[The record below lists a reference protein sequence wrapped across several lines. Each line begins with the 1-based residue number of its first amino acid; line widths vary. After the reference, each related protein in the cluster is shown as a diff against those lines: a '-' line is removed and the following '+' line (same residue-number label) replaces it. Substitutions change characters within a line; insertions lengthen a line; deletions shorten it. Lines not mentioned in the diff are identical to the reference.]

1 MRRPACRMGCFLP
14 ACIFPLLCCIDH
26 GYRVWRAGPKSLF
39 VRNRWKS
46 RFSRRLREIQKCVRC
61 RQGNDQSWK
70 VVERRKRE
78 MFENRRRTEESLC
91 SVCVLAEIYIHK
103 LFFDKRCAVFWD
115 RHEQDRR
122 RLVNKTRSTSSVAGN
137 HGSHSNRKYR
147 DVRGDAKF
155 QHRTSKHCFSLT
167 HSVVCRVGYTVSI
180 RRKVC
185 DSSLQVRDT
194 ARRIDSV
201 VRAV

>member
-1 MRRPACRMGCFLP
+1 
-14 ACIFPLLCCIDH
+14 
-26 GYRVWRAGPKSLF
+26 
-39 VRNRWKS
+39 
-46 RFSRRLREIQKCVRC
+46 VRC

-78 MFENRRRTEESLC
+78 MFQNRRRTEESLC

-122 RLVNKTRSTSSVAGN
+122 RLVNKTRSTRSVAGN

-201 VRAV
+201 VRAVNCSLSSRSFPLSFSFGLSYYSCLALDLQCSRAGNIVCMRGV